1 MSPTLIWMAAGGL
14 VFSLLGGLA
23 ASIIVVK
30 LPKDYFS
37 KPEKKHR
44 KKGNFWRDAL
54 WVGKNVLGILLML
67 GGIVLMMPGIP
78 GPGVVVILLG
88 LTITDIPGKHKLL
101 LWIVRHPRVMR
112 SMNKLRHR
120 FGRPD
125 LVKP

>member
-1 MSPTLIWMAAGGL
+1 MSSTLIWMAVGGL

-30 LPKDYFS
+30 LPKDYFTR
-37 KPEKKHR
+37 P
-44 KKGNFWRDAL
+44 KKGHKGKGFWKDAL
-54 WVGKNVLGILLML
+54 WVGKNVLGIVLTL
-67 GGIVLMMPGIP
+67 GGVVLMMPGVP

-88 LTITDIPGKHKLL
+88 LTLTDIPGKHKLL
-101 LWIVRHPRVMR
+101 LWIVRHPKVLR

>member
-1 MSPTLIWMAAGGL
+1 MSSTLIWMVVGGL
-14 VFSLLGGLA
+14 AFSLLGGLV

-30 LPKDYFS
+30 LPKDYFTRP
-37 KPEKKHR
+37 KKKHQG
-44 KKGNFWRDAL
+44 KGFWSDAL
-54 WVGKNVLGILLML
+54 WVGKNVLGIVLIL

-88 LTITDIPGKHKLL
+88 LTITDIPGKQKLL
-101 LWIVRHPRVMR
+101 LKIVRHPKVMR

-125 LVKP
+125 LAKP

>member
-1 MSPTLIWMAAGGL
+1 MSSTLIWMAVGGL

-44 KKGNFWRDAL
+44 KGGFWHDAL
-54 WVGKNVLGILLML
+54 WVGKNVLGIVLML

-101 LWIVRHPRVMR
+101 LWIVRHPRVMK

-120 FGRPD
+120 FGRPN